1 MLDNDLN
8 KTSYDWRER
17 ADGLSAEIKVLEVQ
31 FNSQLANVKDML
43 QDGDSNLDARIQVAS
58 SKLSEKLK
66 LQTDESLQEITKRF
80 NENLDL
86 IEQKF
91 KQNNT

>member
-31 FNSQLANVKDML
+31 FNS
-43 QDGDSNLDARIQVAS
+43 
-58 SKLSEKLK
+58 
-66 LQTDESLQEITKRF
+66 
-80 NENLDL
+80 
-86 IEQKF
+86 
-91 KQNNT
+91 